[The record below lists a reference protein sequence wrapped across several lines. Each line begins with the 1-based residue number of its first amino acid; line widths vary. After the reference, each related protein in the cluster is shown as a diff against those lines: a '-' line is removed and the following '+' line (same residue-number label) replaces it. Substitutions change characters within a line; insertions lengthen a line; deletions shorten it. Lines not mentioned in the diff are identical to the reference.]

1 MPFSS
6 SLWILLLLEMV
17 VVSAILFI
25 IESPATTLAAD
36 GASDLVEGTVSG
48 LLDAFYWSFTTLTSY
63 VHKTPRTPAG
73 KIVMMAQ
80 GFYMVVMLASYT
92 ANLASALT
100 VSAIEPRFSGW
111 EHGPS
116 PVVPDNMRTV
126 NIAIPGEGE
135 EEDFVQVQE
144 ERWRRDFANVH
155 EFDEIE
161 QALDSVLCGYD
172 DVTFH
177 DESILLYYLNNEMVD
192 FSKGDYTSDVCNMSQ
207 VALPAGQNP
216 RCALMFSEFTHLFDV
231 SC

>member
-1 MPFSS
+1 
-6 SLWILLLLEMV
+6 
-17 VVSAILFI
+17 
-25 IESPATTLAAD
+25 
-36 GASDLVEGTVSG
+36 
-48 LLDAFYWSFTTLTSY
+48 
-63 VHKTPRTPAG
+63 
-73 KIVMMAQ
+73 MMAQ

-111 EHGPS
+111 ELGPS

-126 NIAIPGEGE
+126 NLAIPGEGE
-135 EEDFVQVQE
+135 EEDFVLIQE
-144 ERWRRDFANVH
+144 ARWRRDFANVH

-177 DESILLYYLNNEMVD
+177 DESILLYYLNNEMVR

-207 VALPAGQNP
+207 VVLPAGQNP